1 MSRMPVLFVSHG
13 SPMMALE
20 PGAAGEAFGRLG
32 KSLPRPEA
40 ILAVSA
46 HWDQSAPTL
55 SAADHPETIHDFY
68 GFPAPL
74 FALRYPAPGAPAL
87 AKRAAELLAA
97 AGQNPRVHP
106 SHGLDH
112 GAWSPL
118 RFIYPEA
125 DIPVTQL
132 AIQSRL
138 GAAHHFN
145 LGRALRALRD
155 EGVLILGSGSLTHNL
170 NEFRGGAQDAGV
182 EPYVREFQAWVQERI
197 AAGDTEALNDYRR
210 RAPHA
215 VRAHPSEEHFVPLH
229 VALGAADDIAGA
241 RRITDSVDYRIL
253 AMDSYVFDPVNA
265 SGEVRRAA

>member
-1 MSRMPVLFVSHG
+1 MSRMPALFVSHG

-20 PGAAGEAFGRLG
+20 PGAAGEALKHLAQEF
-32 KSLPRPEA
+32 PRPRA

-55 SAADHPETIHDFY
+55 SAAETPETIHDFY

-74 FALRYPAPGAPAL
+74 FALRYPAPGAPEL
-87 AKRAAELLAA
+87 AKRTSALLAA
-97 AGQNPRVHP
+97 AGLNPRIHP

-138 GAAHHFN
+138 GAAHHFE
-145 LGRALRALRD
+145 LGRALRPLRD
-155 EGVLILGSGSLTHNL
+155 EGVLILASGSLTHNL
-170 NEFRGGAQDAGV
+170 HEFRGGAQDAGV
-182 EPYVREFQAWVQERI
+182 EPYVREFQQWIHERI
-197 AAGDTEALNDYRR
+197 AAGDTDALIDYRR

-215 VRAHPSEEHFVPLH
+215 VRAHPTEEHFVPLH

-241 RRITDSVDYRIL
+241 KRITDAVDYRIL
-253 AMDSYVFDPVNA
+253 AMDTYVFDPVNT
-265 SGEVRRAA
+265 SGELRRAA

>member
-1 MSRMPVLFVSHG
+1 MSRLPALFVSHG

-20 PGAAGEAFGRLG
+20 PGAAGEALRRLG
-32 KSLPRPEA
+32 DSIPRPKA

-55 SAADHPETIHDFY
+55 SAAETPETIHDFY

-74 FALRYPAPGAPAL
+74 YALRYPAPGAPAL
-87 AKRAAELLAA
+87 ARRAAELLAA
-97 AGQNPRVHP
+97 AGLPARLHP
-106 SHGLDH
+106 SRGLDH

-118 RFIYPEA
+118 RFLYPEA

-138 GAAHHFN
+138 GAAHHFA
-145 LGRALRALRD
+145 LGRALRPLRD

-170 NEFRGGAQDAGV
+170 HEFRGGTQDAGV
-182 EPYVREFQAWVQERI
+182 EPYVREFQTWVHDHI
-197 AAGDTEALNDYRR
+197 AAGDADALNDYRH

-215 VRAHPSEEHFVPLH
+215 ARAHPSEEHFIPLH
-229 VALGAADDIAGA
+229 VALGAADAIAGA
-241 RRITDSVDYRIL
+241 KRITDAVDYRIL
-253 AMDSYVFDPVNA
+253 AMDTYVFDPVKDDA
-265 SGEVRRAA
+265 TRRRAA